1 MTEQAQQRPDRPEV
15 QWEVVKTF
23 GHDSGYTVRVQ
34 KLPLKHRPRF
44 SLEVGQIRKD
54 GKFSRYINPAFSV
67 SEGTAT
73 VTPIPASVLYE
84 LIAQAEAY
92 VQAELQA
99 SVTEEFQ
106 YRTRRDAWSSG
117 QAQEPGFKD
126 RGGSKGPRRT
136 GKTERERQKR
146 KGRER
151 DQ

>member
-67 SEGTAT
+67 SEGTVT
-73 VTPIPASVLYE
+73 MTPIPASVLYE
-84 LIAQAEAY
+84 LIVQAEAY
-92 VQAELQA
+92 VQVELQA
-99 SVTEEFQ
+99 SAAEEFQ
-106 YRTRRDAWSSG
+106 YRSRREAWSSG
-117 QAQEPGFKD
+117 QFPDPNFKD
-126 RGGSKGPRRT
+126 RGNGKGPRHT
-136 GKTERERQKR
+136 GKIERERQKR
-146 KGRER
+146 KGR